1 MSTFREHKTIADRA
15 ASDRSR
21 HREKIE
27 KAIKE
32 KYGDEAV
39 QNPRKDWDDEKE
51 AEYIEQ
57 LKALT
62 EKRMNA
68 SRSKER
74 VEING
79 ILVSKKLINKESQR
93 TCPVCKVYSFD
104 VKDDVYMNKF
114 QCCFQCY
121 VQWVE
126 GREERWATGWRPEKQ
141 SA

>member
-1 MSTFREHKTIADRA
+1 MKKDLNYIA
-15 ASDRSR
+15 
-21 HREKIE
+21 KVE

-93 TCPVCKVYSFD
+93 TCPVCRVYSFD
-104 VKDDVYMNKF
+104 MKDDVYMNKF
-114 QCCFQCY
+114 DCCFKCY
-121 VQWVE
+121 IEYVD
-126 GREERWATGWRPEKQ
+126 GREERWKAGWRPKNNKENTINGNNT
-141 SA
+141 

>member
-1 MSTFREHKTIADRA
+1 MKKDLNYIA
-15 ASDRSR
+15 
-21 HREKIE
+21 KVE

-32 KYGDEAV
+32 KYGEEAV

-93 TCPVCKVYSFD
+93 TCPVCRVYSFD
-104 VKDDVYMNKF
+104 MKDDVYMNKF
-114 QCCFQCY
+114 DCCFKCY
-121 VQWVE
+121 IEYVD
-126 GREERWATGWRPEKQ
+126 GREERWKSGWRPKNNKENTINGNNT
-141 SA
+141 

>member
-1 MSTFREHKTIADRA
+1 MKKDLNYIA
-15 ASDRSR
+15 
-21 HREKIE
+21 KVE

-93 TCPVCKVYSFD
+93 TCPVCRVYSFD
-104 VKDDVYMNKF
+104 MKDDVYMNKF
-114 QCCFQCY
+114 DCCFKCY
-121 VQWVE
+121 IEYVD
-126 GREERWATGWRPEKQ
+126 GREERWKAGWRPKVNKEKIINGNNT
-141 SA
+141 

>member
-1 MSTFREHKTIADRA
+1 MKKDLNYIA
-15 ASDRSR
+15 
-21 HREKIE
+21 KVE

-93 TCPVCKVYSFD
+93 TCPVCRVYSFD
-104 VKDDVYMNKF
+104 MKDDVYMNKF
-114 QCCFQCY
+114 DCCFECY
-121 VQWVE
+121 IQWVE
-126 GREERWATGWRPEKQ
+126 GREDRWKTGWRPE
-141 SA
+141 

>member
-1 MSTFREHKTIADRA
+1 MKKDLNYVA
-15 ASDRSR
+15 
-21 HREKIE
+21 KVE

-32 KYGDEAV
+32 KYGDKAV

-62 EKRMNA
+62 EKRKNA
-68 SRSKER
+68 SHGKER

-93 TCPVCKVYSFD
+93 TCPVCEIYSFNM
-104 VKDDVYMNKF
+104 KDDVYMNKF
-114 QCCFQCY
+114 DCCFECY
-121 VQWVE
+121 IQYVD
-126 GREERWATGWRPEKQ
+126 GREKRWKTGWRPKINKEKTINGNNT
-141 SA
+141 